1 METQKKDPEE
11 SKEGTIH
18 QDKSTQGH
26 LSDWGTS
33 LLRGSGHIMVFKKR
47 AFGDCAGVIMRC
59 FGEELGVLK
68 ERDHGN
74 LGRKKCRIMKV

>member
-1 METQKKDPEE
+1 
-11 SKEGTIH
+11 
-18 QDKSTQGH
+18 
-26 LSDWGTS
+26 
-33 LLRGSGHIMVFKKR
+33 MVFKKR